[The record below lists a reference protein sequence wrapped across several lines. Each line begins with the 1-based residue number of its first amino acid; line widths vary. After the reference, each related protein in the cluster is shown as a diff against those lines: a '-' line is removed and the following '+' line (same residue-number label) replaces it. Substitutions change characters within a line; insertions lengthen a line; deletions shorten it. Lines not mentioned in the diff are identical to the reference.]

1 MRKELIAVTDKY
13 QMNWVEGAT
22 EWGTVKIPSQIAVNV
37 CCEENEDII
46 TERYEFKN
54 ISDKPLFTS
63 LTDIGIY
70 TPFNDDY
77 CGSDICTKLRC
88 HTHIYCGG
96 EMSYVMALRMGGEAP
111 HLGMVLTK
119 GSLDGYSVER
129 DLSRISNDRG
139 DFIMHPTPQILNPGE
154 SFEIEWKLFWHK
166 GKEDFYSRLQQIHP
180 AYVDVQA
187 DKYVVFEGED
197 IKICVDGEEKL
208 YQQAVEQG
216 IHTFG
221 FEKNGVKAK
230 CVVNVLPAFEE
241 LLKKRVSYIAK
252 KQQLHKENCPLDGAY
267 LIYDTKEEHIYY
279 RAENDY
285 NGGRERVGM
294 GVLMTA
300 YLQSFYDEALMDSL
314 NQYLAYVE
322 RELYD
327 DNHSLVTND
336 YGYNNHYQRL
346 YNYPWMS
353 ILFIEVYKLKK
364 DRDYL
369 YKAYK
374 VMKSFYEQGGDHFYA
389 IAIPLEKLMKHLRAE
404 KMYAE
409 YEELLLHFQKHCDTF
424 IKNDILYPAHE
435 VNYEQS
441 IVAPA
446 ANLLLEMYLLTGEEK
461 YKEAGKRQL
470 DILELFNAR
479 QPHYLQYEVA
489 IRHWDGY
496 WFGKKRQYGDTYP
509 HYWSALT
516 GNAYRLWYRI
526 SNDDK
531 YHKMSE
537 ASLRGVLSMF
547 FPDGS
552 ASCAYVFPVTVNGE
566 AGQRFDDYA
575 NDQDWGMYF
584 YLISL
589 EMLENIVE

>member
-1 MRKELIAVTDKY
+1 MRKELVAATDKY
-13 QMNWVEGAT
+13 KMNWIEGAT
-22 EWGTVKIPSQIAVNV
+22 PWGAVKMPETLTVEV
-37 CCEENEDII
+37 CCREEDGII
-46 TERYEFKN
+46 TECYSFTNVSE
-54 ISDKPLFTS
+54 KPLFTS
-63 LTDIGIY
+63 IADIGIY

-77 CGSDICTKLRC
+77 CGSDICTKMRC

-96 EMSYVMALRMGGEAP
+96 ENSYVMALRMGGEAP

-119 GSLDGYSVER
+119 GSLGGYSVER

-139 DFIMHPTPQILNPGE
+139 DFILHPSPMILNPGE
-154 SFEIEWKLFWHK
+154 AFCVEWKLFWHE
-166 GKEDFYSRLQQIHP
+166 GKEDFYRKLKQVHP
-180 AYVDVQA
+180 GYMDVQA
-187 DKYVVFEGED
+187 NKYVLFTGEELC
-197 IKICVDGEEKL
+197 IRVDGEVKFRQRMTEL
-208 YQQAVEQG
+208 GVQRFAFENAVAKG
-216 IHTFG
+216 
-221 FEKNGVKAK
+221 K
-230 CVVNVLPAFEE
+230 CVVNVLPTFEE
-241 LLKKRVSYIAK
+241 LLHRRVKYIAE

-279 RAENDY
+279 RDEYDY

-300 YLQSFYDEALMDSL
+300 YLQRFPNEALKRSL
-314 NQYLAYVE
+314 DKYLAYVE

-327 DNHSLVTND
+327 DENALVTND
-336 YGYNNHYQRL
+336 YAYDNHYERL

-353 ILFIEVYKLKK
+353 LFFLENYELRK
-364 DRDYL
+364 DVSYL
-369 YKAYK
+369 DKAYR
-374 VMKSFYEQGGDHFYA
+374 VLASFYAQGGERFYA
-389 IAIPLEKLMKHLRAE
+389 IAIPLERIMGCLKKENMQK
-404 KMYAE
+404 E
-409 YEELLLHFQKHCDTF
+409 YEELLACFRRHCDIF
-424 IKNDILYPAHE
+424 LKNDILYPAHE

-461 YKEAGKRQL
+461 YKEGGKRQL
-470 DILELFNAR
+470 DILELFNAQ

-516 GNAYRLWYRI
+516 GNAYKLWYRI
-526 SNDDK
+526 SKEETYARMAD
-531 YHKMSE
+531 
-537 ASLRGVLSMF
+537 ASLRGVLSLF

-552 ASCAYVFPVTVNGE
+552 ASCAYLFPVTVNGE
-566 AGQRFDDYA
+566 AGARYDDYA

-584 YLISL
+584 NL
-589 EMLENIVE
+589 VK

>member
-1 MRKELIAVTDKY
+1 MEVDKMRKELIAVMDKY
-13 QMNWVEGAT
+13 QMNWIEGAT
-22 EWGTVKIPSQIAVNV
+22 EWGTVKTQPHISVQV
-37 CCEENEDII
+37 CCTEEKDII
-46 TERYEFKN
+46 TERYRFTN
-54 ISDKPLFTS
+54 TSDKPFFLS

-77 CGSDICTKLRC
+77 CGSDICIKMRC

-96 EMSYVMALRMGGEAP
+96 EMSYVMALRMGGEGP
-111 HLGMVLTK
+111 HLGMILTK
-119 GSLDGYSVER
+119 GSLAGYSVER
-129 DLSRISNDRG
+129 DVSRISNDRG
-139 DFIMHPTPQILNPGE
+139 DFIMHPTPQVLNPRE
-154 SFEIEWKLFWHK
+154 AFEIEWKLFWHN
-166 GKEDFYSRLQQIHP
+166 GKEDFYRKLSQIHSR
-180 AYVDVQA
+180 YVDVQA
-187 DKYVVFEGED
+187 DKYVIFEGED

-208 YQQAVEQG
+208 HQEFVEQG
-216 IHTFG
+216 VHTFS
-221 FEKNGVKAK
+221 FKKNGANAK
-230 CVVNVLPAFEE
+230 CVVNVLPPFKE
-241 LLKKRVSYIAK
+241 LLKKRVRYIAE
-252 KQQLHKENCPLDGAY
+252 KQQLHKKNCPLDGAY

-294 GVLMTA
+294 GVLMAA
-300 YLQSFYDEALMDSL
+300 YLQRFYDETLMDSL
-314 NQYLAYVE
+314 KQYLVYVE

-327 DNHSLVTND
+327 DENSLVTND
-336 YGYNNHYQRL
+336 YGYDNHYQRL

-353 ILFIEVYKLKK
+353 LLFIEVYKLIN
-364 DRDYL
+364 DRNYL

-374 VMKSFYEQGGDHFYA
+374 VMKSFYEQGGAHFYA
-389 IAIPLEKLMKHLRAE
+389 IAIPLEKLMKNLLAENMHL
-404 KMYAE
+404 E
-409 YEELLLHFQKHCDTF
+409 YKELFHHFRMHCETL

-446 ANLLLEMYLLTGEEK
+446 ANLLLEMYLLTGKEK

-516 GNAYRLWYRI
+516 GNAYRLWHRI

-537 ASLRGVLSMF
+537 DSLRGVLSLF
-547 FPDGS
+547 FPDGG
-552 ASCAYVFPVTVNGE
+552 ASCAYIFPVTINGE
-566 AGQRFDDYA
+566 VGQRFDDYA

-584 YLISL
+584 YLVSL
-589 EMLENIVE
+589 EA

>member
-1 MRKELIAVTDKY
+1 MRKELIAGTDKY
-13 QMNWVEGAT
+13 RMNWIEGAT
-22 EWGTVKIPSQIAVNV
+22 PWGTVKAPKQIAAEVS
-37 CCEENEDII
+37 CTEEGGFL
-46 TERYEFKN
+46 TESYTFTNKG
-54 ISDKPLFTS
+54 DKPVFTS
-63 LTDIGIY
+63 LADIGIY
-70 TPFNDDY
+70 TTFNDDY
-77 CGSDICTKLRC
+77 CGSDICTKMRC

-96 EMSYVMALRMGGEAP
+96 EISYVMALRMGGEAP

-119 GSLDGYSVER
+119 GSLGGYSVER

-139 DFIMHPTPQILNPGE
+139 DFILHPTPVVLNPGE
-154 SFEIEWKLFWHK
+154 TFTIEWKLFWHE
-166 GKEDFYSRLQQIHP
+166 GKADFYRKLREIHP
-180 AYVDVQA
+180 GYVEVQA
-187 DKYVVFEGED
+187 DHYVVFAGEE
-197 IKICVDGEEKL
+197 IQICVDGEEKL
-208 YQQAVEQG
+208 RRKASELG
-216 IHTFG
+216 PHTYAFC
-221 FEKNGVKAK
+221 KNGVEAK
-230 CVVNVLPAFEE
+230 CVVNVLPSFNE
-241 LLKKRVSYIAK
+241 LLEKRVHYIAR

-279 RAENDY
+279 RDENDY

-294 GVLMTA
+294 GILMAA
-300 YLQSFYDEALMDSL
+300 YLQRFTVPVLMKSL
-314 NQYLAYVE
+314 DKYLAYVE

-327 DNHSLVTND
+327 DERALVTND
-336 YGYNNHYQRL
+336 YGYDNHYQRL

-353 ILFIEVYKLKK
+353 LFFLENYKLRK
-364 DRDYL
+364 DVNYL

-374 VMKSFYEQGGDHFYA
+374 VMASFYAQGGDRFYA
-389 IAIPLEKLMKHLRAE
+389 IAIPLERLMKCLKEE
-404 KMYAE
+404 KMLEE
-409 YEELLLHFQKHCDTF
+409 YEELMECFRRHCDTL
-424 IKNDILYPAHE
+424 IKNDIFYPAHE

-446 ANLLLEMYLLTGEEK
+446 ANLLLEMYLVTGEEK
-461 YKEAGKRQL
+461 YKEGGKRQL

-526 SNDDK
+526 SGEEQ
-531 YHKMSE
+531 YSKMAE
-537 ASLRGVLSMF
+537 DSLRGVLSLF

-566 AGQRFDDYA
+566 AGQRYDDYA

-584 YLISL
+584 YLASH
-589 EMLENIVE
+589 MDVC